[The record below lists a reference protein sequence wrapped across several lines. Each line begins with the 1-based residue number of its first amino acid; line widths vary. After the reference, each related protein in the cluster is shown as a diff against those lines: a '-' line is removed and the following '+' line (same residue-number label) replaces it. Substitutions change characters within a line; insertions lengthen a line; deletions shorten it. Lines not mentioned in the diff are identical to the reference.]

1 MAFFILNGMKSTL
14 TYYILLV
21 FIIQSLS
28 LQSQDLTSYKWKN
41 RVIILTDTVESL
53 TNSKKQLTRFS
64 TFKKEL
70 SERDVVILLHY
81 KGKLYDQREKLLSQK
96 IDFSIEPSFCGVHLV
111 GKDGGVKLKKPY
123 PVEPNSILEL
133 IDSMPI
139 RRAEMRN

>member
-28 LQSQDLTSYKWKN
+28 LQSQDLTTYKWKN

-53 TNSKKQLTRFS
+53 SNSKKQLTRFA
-64 TFKKEL
+64 TFTKEL
-70 SERDVVILLHY
+70 RERDVVILLNY
-81 KGKLYDQREKLLSQK
+81 KGKLYDQRDKLLSQK
-96 IDFSIEPSFCGVHLV
+96 IDLNIEPSFCGVHLV

-123 PVEPNSILEL
+123 PVEPNTILEL
-133 IDSMPI
+133 IDSMPM